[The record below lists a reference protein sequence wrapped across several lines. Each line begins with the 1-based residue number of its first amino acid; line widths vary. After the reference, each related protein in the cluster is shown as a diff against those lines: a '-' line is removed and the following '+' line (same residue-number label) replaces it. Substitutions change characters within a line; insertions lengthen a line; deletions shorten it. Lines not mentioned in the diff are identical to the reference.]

1 MSSAW
6 HGAAVLLLALG
17 CAREAPPP
25 ASQAV
30 DSASAAEFPALP
42 DSLALAAPGGVQ
54 VWFTGARVGT
64 GADGATCLERGLVI
78 ERAGVRN
85 VVPLLMTGAA
95 PELVNDSTIR
105 ARLWRD
111 CRPGDTYDVNLRTAH
126 PTRVP

>member
-1 MSSAW
+1 MRAAGR
-6 HGAAVLLLALG
+6 GAALLILGLG

-25 ASQAV
+25 GSQAA
-30 DSASAAEFPALP
+30 DSASAAEFPSLP

-64 GADGATCLERGLVI
+64 GAGGTCLERGLVI
-78 ERAGVRN
+78 ERGGVRN
-85 VVPLLMTGAA
+85 VVPLLMTGAV

-111 CRPGDTYDVNLRTAH
+111 CAPGDSYDVDLRTAH